1 LPVGL
6 IPSAAHARH
15 YAQIVARIATFRRL
29 IDAAQAIA
37 EDAYPRRRRSVV
49 IARTSPRLFIEAIDL
64 LKARFGRI
72 HVRRRPSRHGVNA
85 ASAMAEEDARGP
97 GR

>member
-15 YAQIVARIATFRRL
+15 YAQIVARYAMFRRL

-37 EDAYPRRRRSVV
+37 EDAYRAVGAPW
-49 IARTSPRLFIEAIDL
+49 
-64 LKARFGRI
+64 
-72 HVRRRPSRHGVNA
+72 
-85 ASAMAEEDARGP
+85 
-97 GR
+97 